1 MNRMA
6 KKRATKV
13 DKQLRI
19 AQFVRMISNGC
30 VNSQLLQHAAK
41 EWGLSDRRAHEYI
54 REAREV
60 IIQDVDH
67 DRKEVVAQLLH
78 TSQTVI
84 QEALRKG
91 ELNNAIG
98 GMNVI
103 IRLGGLEPRK

>member
-91 ELNNAIG
+91 ELNNALG
-98 GMNVI
+98 AMNLI
-103 IRLGGLEPRK
+103 TRLGGLEPGK